1 MKKEHIPEGPGG
13 GKRNTLINF
22 LALSLLQVGNY
33 VLPMVTLPII
43 SRIIGPGY
51 YGVINYVFAYVYY
64 FVLFINAGFDLYG
77 IRAIVDA
84 GKEPQKVNDI
94 VSRILVAKTYI
105 LGACALVFGVLVW
118 VVPQLAAQKLVS
130 LFAFLYCIGWV
141 INPSWVYHSM
151 QETRRFA
158 VFSFISKLC
167 FSVAI
172 ILAIRE
178 RSDYVLHPLI
188 TSLSHVAVSFF
199 SLRYALKRYGIRVC
213 WSALATVKQTFLD
226 IRHMSAMEL
235 VRNQAHLTNIIL
247 AGSLLTIPET
257 GFYTAGLRIVII
269 LQSIIS
275 MPLNTVLFPYIGGA
289 FRHSEKEGMERVR
302 KILPYVFLITLG
314 ISLVAL
320 LFADPLIGF
329 VFGSEFSSA
338 VPLLRI
344 FAFGLFFSN
353 INLALGQQVMLHLK
367 FDGAYVRFLLIGFGV
382 NIVLLPVLQHF
393 YALDG
398 AALAWPLAELLV
410 FGLLFAFFRA
420 RSIRLIDPLHCRPRQ
435 FYLNA
440 LSLMPFRR

>member
-1 MKKEHIPEGPGG
+1 MKHEIRQEGG

-33 VLPMVTLPII
+33 VLPMITLPII

-77 IRAIVDA
+77 IRAIVSA
-84 GKEPQKVNDI
+84 EKNQEEVNSI

-105 LGACALVFGVLVW
+105 LVACTAVFAVLVW
-118 VVPQLAAQKLVS
+118 TVPQLAAQKLVS

-158 VFSFISKLC
+158 IFSFISKLA

-172 ILAIRE
+172 IFAIRE

-199 SLRYALKRYGIRVC
+199 SLRYALKRYGIRVS
-213 WSALATVKQTFLD
+213 WAKLATVKQTLLD

-235 VRNQAHLTNIIL
+235 IRNQAHLTNIIL
-247 AGSLLTIPET
+247 AGSLLSVPDT
-257 GFYTAGLRIVII
+257 GFYSAGLRIVII

-275 MPLNTVLFPYIGGA
+275 MPLNTVLFPYIGAA
-289 FRHSEKEGMERVR
+289 FRSSEVEGMDRVR
-302 KILPYVFLITLG
+302 KILPYVFTLTLA
-314 ISLVAL
+314 ISLFAL
-320 LFADPLIGF
+320 LFAEPLIGF
-329 VFGSEFSSA
+329 VFGHEFVSA

-353 INLALGQQVMLHLK
+353 INMALGQQVMLHLK
-367 FDGAYVRFLLIGFGV
+367 FDAAYVRFLLIGFGV
-382 NIVLLPVLQHF
+382 NIVLLPLLQHY
-393 YALDG
+393 YALNG
-398 AALAWPLAELLV
+398 TAMAWPLAELLV
-410 FGLLFAFFRA
+410 FALLLAFFR
-420 RSIRLIDPLHCRPRQ
+420 RRTVRLVDPVYCRPRQ
-435 FYLNA
+435 FYHTA
-440 LSLMPFRR
+440 LSLIPFKR